1 MVIAIV
7 ITSKVESKLLPKR
20 TLCCQGSLASP
31 KQETL
36 RLLQEPDDEF
46 AFPAGITGEAC
57 SDYSVTTF

>member
-20 TLCCQGSLASP
+20 TSCQGSLASP

-36 RLLQEPDDEF
+36 RLLREPDDEF

-57 SDYSVTTF
+57 SDYSITTF

>member
-36 RLLQEPDDEF
+36 RLLQESPTMNLHFQLE
-46 AFPAGITGEAC
+46 
-57 SDYSVTTF
+57 